1 MTFPRNFSAQKI
13 AMEALD
19 AELTT
24 YLADTA
30 PIPVSGTTPPTQ
42 KELEAAWVAA
52 GHALPIQPD
61 RDFLWYDG
69 RILRGQYS
77 AMHDYLSPLAGNY
90 SLDEYGT
97 NLNVTALSRVWWEDD
112 YHLIVSA
119 QYKGV
124 RSIMKMYLDG
134 FYELIAAFTPIG
146 FEPVSHLAYYIGA
159 ASQIF
164 KVDTLTNVATGLTT
178 TINGL
183 TTVPVVLGRP
193 NGDIFFSDSSG
204 AGNANRLIKK
214 RTAAGVVTTVYDASA
229 NYVGGNWSVA
239 EMFYHDA
246 TSQIIVVMW
255 DQSTTMALFRITDTG
270 TGFTQLIAPTT
281 TDLGAD
287 AGYGFRGGY
296 NLRGDIF
303 YYIGAVGTMTSA
315 STLDVLTGVA
325 GPVSVLDYGGAKDAY
340 KEALAEDVVTNI
352 TNLNMTTAPSQYP
365 GINLPKAF
373 TSVAWRLPSPNQK
386 NWFLSGRTN
395 SGFTPSHQWWVL
407 SDPVNAS
414 YIGSTG
420 RMFTMTAFHNGL
432 PDFYRHAVL
441 VNDGAR
447 QELILDWSDADSQA
461 RLADY
466 DILQIVFDNWLQT
479 ADDTIRIQFNGDTG
493 NNYLFSQWTIS
504 AAVVANT
511 NGSAQA
517 SINLPGR
524 FNATVFGGS
533 YVLTFI
539 DHRSPDN
546 HRWCLIEGG
555 TQTGITTTLMRAT
568 LGVGIWQNNVPVTSI
583 RIFTTG
589 TGVFPSGVQ
598 VSLIGLK
605 TKARYRRSDPIYAPY
620 LG

>member
-1 MTFPRNFSAQKI
+1 MIFPRNFSAQKTV
-13 AMEALD
+13 MEALD
-19 AELTT
+19 SELTQ
-24 YLADTA
+24 YLTETA
-30 PIPVSGTTPPTQ
+30 PIPVSGANPPTQ

-52 GHALPIQPD
+52 GHTLPIQPD

-77 AMHDYLSPLAGNY
+77 AMHDYLSPLASNY

-97 NLNVTALSRVWWEDD
+97 NQNVTALSRVWWEDD
-112 YHLIVSA
+112 YHLILAA
-119 QYKGV
+119 QYRGIASTL
-124 RSIMKMYLDG
+124 RLYLDG
-134 FYELIAAFTPIG
+134 FYELIAAFPPIG
-146 FEPVSHLAYYIGA
+146 FERVSHLAYYIGA

-164 KVDTLTNVATGLTT
+164 KVDVQTNTATGLTT
-178 TINGL
+178 TTAASPG
-183 TTVPVVLGRP
+183 VVLGMA
-193 NGDIFFSDSSG
+193 NGDIFFNDG
-204 AGNANRLIKK
+204 AGANANRLIKK
-214 RTAAGVVTTVYDASA
+214 RTAAGVVTTIYDASA
-229 NYVGGNWSVA
+229 NYAGGFWAVH
-239 EMFYHDA
+239 EMFYHA
-246 TSQIIVVMW
+246 GTSQLIVVMRE
-255 DQSTTMALFRITDTG
+255 QSTQQMALFRITDTG

-281 TDLGAD
+281 TDFGAD
-287 AGYGFRGGY
+287 SGFGFRGGY
-296 NLRGDIF
+296 HLTGDIM
-303 YYIGAVGTMTSA
+303 YYIGATGTMSSA
-315 STLDVLTGVA
+315 STIDVLTGAA
-325 GPVSVLDYGGAKDAY
+325 GAASVLDYGGAKDTY

-407 SDPVNAS
+407 SDPVNAN

-432 PDFYRHAVL
+432 PDFYRAATL

-479 ADDTIRIQFNGDTG
+479 ADDTIRIQLNGDTG
-493 NNYLFSQWTIS
+493 SNYLFSQWTIS

-533 YVLTFI
+533 YILTFI

-555 TQTGITTTLMRAT
+555 TQTGITSTLMRAT
-568 LGVGIWQNNVPVTSI
+568 LGVGIWQNNVPITSI

-589 TGVFPSGVQ
+589 TGVFPAGVQ